1 MPVNDLAGVSTYT
14 SAAPEQ
20 LLAGDTPLK
29 TESAPVI
36 TANVTKYMLIAIR
49 PTGVTPWVWGTDTA
63 ANAAIAMQA
72 AVVGAQ
78 CPYCYEGVINDAL
91 IVANSGY
98 GTPNAAID
106 TYAERRA
113 YFTGLLRIGH
123 LFASV

>member
-1 MPVNDLAGVSTYT
+1 MPIDDLAGVATYT

-29 TESAPVI
+29 TDAAP
-36 TANVTKYMLIAIR
+36 ALAALTKYQLCAVR
-49 PTGVTPWVWGTDTA
+49 PTGIAVWVFGTDTA
-63 ANAAIAMQA
+63 QNACIAMQPVA
-72 AVVGAQ
+72 SGAQ
-78 CPYCYEGVINDAL
+78 CQYCYEGVINDDL
-91 IVANSGY
+91 ILAYSGY

-123 LFASV
+123 LRAAY